1 MQPQLFVNQ
10 WFGKAVGFTACIA
23 LTPPQTDAVWLSVA
37 AIVGIVCGHAFD
49 VWAGLRAGSQR
60 RANRRADFDNAAL
73 GQAHVQFLYAGLGHI
88 AKASGK
94 VSRQHVDYVEELL
107 KRAQATPEARRRAIN
122 WFNSG
127 KLPDYPFAAL
137 AKECTASGNATAQER
152 LLILRCLADIGSLD
166 LNDAVVAQLKRLGS
180 LIGFPASQIAREL
193 GEARSARLRPQQS
206 ADSTGPSLHSP
217 LHPPL
222 PTDELLAAYRCLDV
236 KFGASQK
243 DVKKAYRR
251 LISRYHPDR
260 LPKQATLQEKRYA
273 EQRMN
278 ELRDALELIS
288 SA

>member
-1 MQPQLFVNQ
+1 MQPRLFLNQ

-23 LTPPQTDAVWLSVA
+23 LTPPQTDTVWLSVA
-37 AIVGIVCGHAFD
+37 AIVGIICGHAFD
-49 VWAGLRAGSQR
+49 VWAGIHAGTQR
-60 RANRRADFDNAAL
+60 PAGRDAGFDNAAL

-94 VSRQHVDYVEELL
+94 VSQSHVNYVEALL
-107 KRAQATPEARRRAIN
+107 KRSQATPEARRRAIN

-137 AKECTASGNATAQER
+137 AKECTASGSMSAQER

-193 GEARSARLRPQQS
+193 GDARSARNRPDQN
-206 ADSTGPSLHSP
+206 ANAAGPSG
-217 LHPPL
+217 HPPL
-222 PTDELLAAYRCLDV
+222 PSDELLAAYRCLDI
-236 KFGASQK
+236 KFGVSQK
-243 DVKKAYRR
+243 EVKKAYRR

-278 ELRDALELIS
+278 ELRDALERIANS
-288 SA
+288 